1 MLITLRGS
9 ELRVKTDIWA
19 THQKESG
26 TIVISLQS
34 WYKMIFLC
42 VDQNFLT
49 YSKQSQE
56 TAITYV
62 KHDDFSKAFSF
73 ASF

>member
-1 MLITLRGS
+1 MLITLKAQ
-9 ELRVKTDIWA
+9 RVKTDTWA

-26 TIVISLQS
+26 SMVISLQS
-34 WYKMIFLC
+34 WYKMIFLW
-42 VDQNFLT
+42 VDQNFFT

-56 TAITYV
+56 TAVTYV
-62 KHDDFSKAFSF
+62 KHDDFRKVFSF